1 MGDRLAFY
9 TLLVTT
15 LMSNERLIAVRG
27 FRLSS
32 MNDEEQRERAYY
44 RAIED
49 FFAELRGSPH
59 TLSTKDF
66 QLMRSW
72 WRDGVPMSAVTIGVT
87 EVVNR
92 RRERGQETPVVSLT
106 YCRHAVRRHA
116 KRLAEMS
123 LGQTA
128 EVEEAAQAAEV
139 RSAVA
144 SLGERLKAA
153 ASAQAEQRP
162 RVAAAL
168 GVLVAHLLRA
178 AELPVAA
185 VEEHLYS
192 LEIAMLEGCRRAL
205 DQDEQ
210 ELVDERAR
218 VSASTEN
225 GEGSVFRAMQDHE
238 VRRLLDLPRL
248 EIG

>member
-1 MGDRLAFY
+1 
-9 TLLVTT
+9 
-15 LMSNERLIAVRG
+15 
-27 FRLSS
+27 
-32 MNDEEQRERAYY
+32 MNEEQRERDYY

-49 FFAELRGSPH
+49 FFAEMRGSPH

-72 WRDGVPMSAVTIGVT
+72 WQDGVPMSAVTAGVA
-87 EVVNR
+87 EVVIK
-92 RRERGQETPVVSLT
+92 RRERGEETPVVSLT
-106 YCRHAVRRHA
+106 YCRHAVRRNA

-123 LGQTA
+123 IGQAGSEEETA
-128 EVEEAAQAAEV
+128 EAAAATHA
-139 RSAVA
+139 AVA
-144 SLGERLKAA
+144 SLCERIRVVAGV
-153 ASAQAEQRP
+153 QEEQRP

-168 GVLVAHLLRA
+168 SILVEQLHET

-185 VEEHLYS
+185 VEEHLFS
-192 LEIAMLEGCRRAL
+192 LEIAILEGCRRAL
-205 DQDEQ
+205 DRDEQ

-218 VSASTEN
+218 EASATES
-225 GEGSVFRAMQDHE
+225 EGPVFRAMQDRE

>member
-1 MGDRLAFY
+1 MLTSGE
-9 TLLVTT
+9 
-15 LMSNERLIAVRG
+15 SLIAVRG
-27 FRLSS
+27 FGLTS
-32 MNDEEQRERAYY
+32 MNEEQRERAYY

-49 FFAELRGSPH
+49 FFAEMRGSPH

-72 WRDGVPMSAVTIGVT
+72 WQDSVPMSAVTTGVT

-92 RRERGQETPVVSLT
+92 RRERGEATPVVSLT
-106 YCRHAVRRHA
+106 YCKHAVRRHA

-123 LGQTA
+123 LGQAGADAEDEATA
-128 EVEEAAQAAEV
+128 KEV

-144 SLGERLKAA
+144 SLGERLKAV
-153 ASAQAEQRP
+153 ASAQEQQRP

-168 GVLVAHLLRA
+168 SILVSHLHEA
-178 AELPVAA
+178 AALPVAA
-185 VEEHLYS
+185 VEEHLFS

-205 DQDEQ
+205 DRGEQ

-218 VSASTEN
+218 EAATVEN
-225 GEGSVFRAMQDHE
+225 GGGSVFRAMQDRE

>member
-1 MGDRLAFY
+1 LGDRLALY
-9 TLLVTT
+9 AHLVATLT
-15 LMSNERLIAVRG
+15 SGERLIAVRG
-27 FRLSS
+27 FRLTS
-32 MNDEEQRERAYY
+32 MNDEQRERAYY

-49 FFAELRGSPH
+49 FFAEMRGSPH

-72 WRDGVPMSAVTIGVT
+72 WRDEVPMSAVTTGVT

-92 RRERGQETPVVSLT
+92 RRERGVETPVVSLT
-106 YCRHAVRRHA
+106 YCKHAVRRHA

-123 LGQTA
+123 LGHGGA
-128 EVEEAAQAAEV
+128 DKEEAETATVVQ
-139 RSAVA
+139 SAVA
-144 SLGERLKAA
+144 SLGEQLKAV
-153 ASAQAEQRP
+153 ASAQEELRP

-168 GVLVAHLLRA
+168 TVLVAHLLQA

-185 VEEHLYS
+185 VEEHLFS

-205 DQDEQ
+205 DRGEQ

-218 VSASTEN
+218 DAANAED
-225 GEGSVFRAMQDHE
+225 GGGSVFRAMQDRE

-248 EIG
+248 EIV